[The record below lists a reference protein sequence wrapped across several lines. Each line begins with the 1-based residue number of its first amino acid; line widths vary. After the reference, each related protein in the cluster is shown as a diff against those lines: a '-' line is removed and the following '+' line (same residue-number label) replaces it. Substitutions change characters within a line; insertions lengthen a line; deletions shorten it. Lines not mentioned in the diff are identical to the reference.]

1 MIHNDSE
8 SLSRSKTM
16 SYKIQITVDEQLN
29 NSIKKSA
36 KKMGLSISSYARLA
50 LVSALTSKESNLLNQ
65 AIKDIHSNSVETL
78 SLSEFNSQIDKL

>member
-1 MIHNDSE
+1 
-8 SLSRSKTM
+8 M

-50 LVSALTSKESNLLNQ
+50 LVSALTNKESNLLNQ
-65 AIKDIHSNSVETL
+65 AIKDIHSNSVEAL

>member
-1 MIHNDSE
+1 
-8 SLSRSKTM
+8 M